1 MLRYARQITLLKPIP
16 LLLAICL
23 IERARELE
31 SGTNEL
37 NQLLAPGKGNC
48 QAPQCIVKGTAAK
61 GASNNIHENPLQNTK
76 LYYNDDDDDSV

>member
-1 MLRYARQITLLKPIP
+1 MLRYARQISLLKPIS

-37 NQLLAPGKGNC
+37 NQLLVLGEGNC
-48 QAPQCIVKGTAAK
+48 QAPQCAVKGTTAKAAP
-61 GASNNIHENPLQNTK
+61 NNIHESPLQNTR
-76 LYYNDDDDDSV
+76 LYYNDDDSV